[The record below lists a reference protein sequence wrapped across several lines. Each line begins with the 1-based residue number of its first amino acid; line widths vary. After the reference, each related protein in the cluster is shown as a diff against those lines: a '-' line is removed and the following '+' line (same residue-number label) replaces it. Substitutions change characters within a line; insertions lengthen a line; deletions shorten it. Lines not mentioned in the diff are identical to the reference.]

1 MDQEIALEAMGVGV
15 GLRLRGERADEL
27 GDEVRAAWDRCLRA
41 DPEGAPVA
49 TLDVWL
55 DDDAEIIAEARRGGA
70 VASTEITP
78 LMDELS
84 TRVTQAGLE
93 ELVGKAWLLHACAL
107 SHPETGA
114 TVVLVAPSGTG
125 KTTAA
130 TTLGRR
136 FGYLTDETAVVM
148 RDGSVVPFPKPL
160 SLLVDGKR
168 PKKQVSPS
176 DLGLGATPAAGRLV
190 AVALLQRDPEADG
203 VSVEAVPTVEA
214 LALLAEQTSSLHLLD
229 NPLSTVAE
237 FLRERGGARRLVY
250 AECSELESVVA
261 DWMEEAR

>member
-15 GLRLRGERADEL
+15 ALRLRGGRADEL
-27 GDEVRAAWDRCLRA
+27 GDEVRAAWDRCLRP
-41 DPEGAPVA
+41 DPEGAAVA

-55 DDDAEIIAEARRGGA
+55 DDDAEVVAEARRGGA
-70 VASTEITP
+70 VAGTSVM
-78 LMDELS
+78 LVMDELS

-130 TTLGRR
+130 TQLGRR
-136 FGYLTDETAVVM
+136 FDYLTDETAVVM

-168 PKKQVSPS
+168 PKKQVSPTE
-176 DLGLGATPAAGRLV
+176 LGLGPTPDAGRLV
-190 AVALLQRDPEADG
+190 AVALLQRDPEAEG
-203 VSVEAVPTVEA
+203 VRVEEVPMVEA

-229 NPLSTVAE
+229 DPLSTVAQI
-237 FLRERGGARRLVY
+237 LRERGGARRLVY
-250 AECSELESVVA
+250 AECSELESVIEG
-261 DWMEEAR
+261 WMEEAR